1 VNNQL
6 AQSLHPLER
15 KLLLEFKR
23 ANATEISVDDLIE
36 ISNLDRTGIMRA
48 SEWLSKKGLV
58 AEERIKLHKY
68 RVTERGRYIAKVARL
83 ELAERRLARKI
94 AKAGSL
100 PIKELFQTSE
110 LDKEEYS
117 FSLGFLKKNGY
128 IKLREG
134 MISLSPTGEQ
144 YLAESSYLDELL
156 KKVAENELSEDEAA
170 ENELDAVQQLLG
182 RGLIIKQPY
191 KRISVALTDKG
202 QKFLPLVDEELEA
215 IDKLS
220 PDILISNEWQNQV
233 FRPYDI
239 AAAVPP
245 RTPGKRHYYRQ
256 VTDYIREIWLS
267 LGFEEMSGPII
278 QPTFWNFD
286 ALFVPQDHPARDE
299 HDSFYI
305 KHPATGKLP
314 SRELVN
320 AVKKTH
326 ENGGNTGSLGWRYKW
341 SENEAKRNAL
351 RPHTTVLSARTL
363 AKLREEDKP
372 YPRKFFSLGRNFRNE
387 KIDWKHLA
395 EFDQTDGIVV
405 DPDVTFRHHIG
416 YLKTFFSRLGFP
428 KARFRPGYFPYT
440 EPSME
445 IDVYHP
451 IRKEWVEFGG
461 TGVFRPEVVE
471 PLLGEDIPV
480 LAWGPG
486 LRMIMDHYEIDDMR
500 RFYEPSLGFLRKA
513 KLWLEV

>member
-1 VNNQL
+1 MNNQL
-6 AQSLHPLER
+6 VQSLHPLER
-15 KLLLEFKR
+15 KVLLEYKR
-23 ANATEISVDDLIE
+23 ANATKMSVEDLMK
-36 ISNLDRTGIMRA
+36 NTGLDRTGIMRA
-48 SEWLSKKGLV
+48 SEWLSRKSLI
-58 AEERIKLHKY
+58 AEERTELHRLQLTK
-68 RVTERGRYIAKVARL
+68 RGKQAL
-83 ELAERRLARKI
+83 ELELPERRMARII
-94 AKAGSL
+94 ANTDSL
-100 PIKELFQTSE
+100 PVKELLQTSK
-110 LDKEEYS
+110 LSKEEYGYA
-117 FSLGFLKKNGY
+117 FGFLKKNAY
-128 IKLREG
+128 IQIQKGRV
-134 MISLSPTGEQ
+134 SLSSAGKKF
-144 YLAESSYLDELL
+144 LAQGYSLEEVLKKLMETKSQIKMTEKTSSAIQELL
-156 KKVAENELSEDEAA
+156 S
-170 ENELDAVQQLLG
+170 
-182 RGLIIKQPY
+182 RGLIIKHSY

-202 QKFLPLVDEELEA
+202 QNFLPLVDEELEA
-215 IDKLS
+215 IDKLT

-239 AAAVPP
+239 GAAVPP

-256 VTDYIREIWLS
+256 VNDYIREIWLS

-278 QPTFWNFD
+278 QPTFWTFD
-286 ALFVPQDHPARDE
+286 ALFTPQDHPARDE

-341 SENEAKRNAL
+341 SENEAKRNVL

-405 DPDVTFRHHIG
+405 DPNVTFRHHIG

-486 LRMIMDHYEIDDMR
+486 LRMVMDHYEIDDMR